1 MKRTDFSRRARIV
14 PMQTA
19 TLVFLVLI
27 MMPECLLGCKCLVS
41 FPVCQE
47 VAASSVVFIGT
58 VKSIDP
64 PLLDPSRR
72 GSAIVPAETIDPL
85 QQDPSP
91 VAVTRLKEVYL
102 KMLGELPEQAKR
114 ELEAATTY
122 KQVEE
127 AFNAIMTQ
135 GRRARFR
142 IWAVFHEQNDGDEG
156 NDKNAGVKRDGDDD
170 KKVLDRELAV
180 WTGVDDCGINFQL
193 GETYLV
199 YAGEDE
205 ETGKL
210 ETSICSR
217 TKRLS
222 DAGPDLAYLHFFS
235 TGGTMASR
243 IEGSVTTAETKNPA
257 GRLNGASIP
266 VKGAFVGLT
275 WSGGARYTPSGPDG
289 RFVFDGLAGGRY
301 ELSVYDDLFP
311 DKVTI
316 LAGPQR
322 VDVAQRSCAA
332 PVLVVEQKE

>member
-1 MKRTDFSRRARIV
+1 MT
-14 PMQTA
+14 
-19 TLVFLVLI
+19 
-27 MMPECLLGCKCLVS
+27 PECLLACKCLVS

-58 VKSIDP
+58 VKSVDP
-64 PLLDPSRR
+64 PFLDPSRR
-72 GSAIVPAETIDPL
+72 TSAIVPAETIDPL

-91 VAVTRLKEVYL
+91 IAVARLKEAYL
-102 KMLGELPEQAKR
+102 KMLGELPDRAKR
-114 ELEAATTY
+114 ELETATTY
-122 KQVEE
+122 RQVEE
-127 AFNAIMTQ
+127 AFSAIMTQ
-135 GRRARFR
+135 GRRAQFR
-142 IWAVFHEQNDGDEG
+142 IMAVFHEQNDSDEG
-156 NDKNAGVKRDGDDD
+156 NDKNAEVKRDGDDD

-193 GETYLV
+193 GETYVV
-199 YAGEDE
+199 YASEDE

-235 TGGTMASR
+235 KGGTMASR
-243 IEGSVTTAETKNPA
+243 IEGSVTKAPTKNSANRLDGA
-257 GRLNGASIP
+257 GIP
-266 VKGAFVGLT
+266 VGGVVVGLT
-275 WSGGARYTPSGPDG
+275 WSGGARYTLSGADG

-301 ELSVYDDLFP
+301 ELSVYDKPFP

-322 VDVAQRSCAA
+322 VDIAQRSCAA

>member
-1 MKRTDFSRRARIV
+1 
-14 PMQTA
+14 MQTA
-19 TLVFLVLI
+19 TLVFLILI
-27 MMPECLLGCKCLVS
+27 VMPECLFGCKCLVS
-41 FPVCQE
+41 FPVCQQ

-58 VKSIDP
+58 VESVDP
-64 PLLDPSRR
+64 PLLDPSRSR
-72 GSAIVPAETIDPL
+72 SAIVPTETIDPL

-91 VAVTRLKEVYL
+91 IAVARLKEAYL
-102 KMLGELPEQAKR
+102 KMLGEIPDQSKR

-127 AFNAIMTQ
+127 AFTAIMTQ

-142 IWAVFHEQNDGDEG
+142 IWTVFHEHNDGDEG
-156 NDKNAGVKRDGDDD
+156 NDKNAALKKDEDDD
-170 KKVLDRELAV
+170 KKALDRELAV
-180 WTGVDDCGINFQL
+180 WTGVDDCGIKFQL

-243 IEGSVTTAETKNPA
+243 IEGSVTTAATKNPA
-257 GRLNGASIP
+257 DRLDGVGMP
-266 VKGAFVGLT
+266 VKGAIVGLA
-275 WSGGARYTPSGPDG
+275 WSGGARYTLSGPDG
-289 RFVFDGLAGGRY
+289 RFVFDGLASGKY

-316 LAGPQR
+316 LAGPQS
-322 VDVAQRSCAA
+322 VDIAQRSCAA
-332 PVLVVEQKE
+332 PVLVVEQKK

>member
-1 MKRTDFSRRARIV
+1 
-14 PMQTA
+14 MQTA
-19 TLVFLVLI
+19 TLVFLLLI

-58 VKSIDP
+58 VRSIDP

-72 GSAIVPAETIDPL
+72 RSAIVSAETTDSL

-91 VAVTRLKEVYL
+91 IAVARLKDVYL
-102 KMLGELPEQAKR
+102 KMLGELPGEVKR

-127 AFNAIMTQ
+127 AFSAIMTQ

-156 NDKNAGVKRDGDDD
+156 NDKNAEGKTDGDDD

-180 WTGVDDCGINFQL
+180 WTGVDDCGIDFQL

-222 DAGPDLAYLHFFS
+222 DAGPDLAYLNFFS

-243 IEGSVTTAETKNPA
+243 IEGSVTTAAMKNPA
-257 GRLNGASIP
+257 NRLDGAGVP
-266 VKGAFVGLT
+266 VKGVVVGLT
-275 WSGGARYTPSGPDG
+275 WNGGTRYTLSGPDG
-289 RFVFDGLAGGRY
+289 RFVFDGLAAGRY

-311 DKVTI
+311 DKVTL
-316 LAGPQR
+316 LAGPQG
-322 VDVAQRSCAA
+322 VDIAQRSCAA

>member
-1 MKRTDFSRRARIV
+1 
-14 PMQTA
+14 
-19 TLVFLVLI
+19 
-27 MMPECLLGCKCLVS
+27 LGCKCLVS

-58 VKSIDP
+58 VKSVDP
-64 PLLDPSRR
+64 PFLDPLRR
-72 GSAIVPAETIDPL
+72 RNAMVPAETIDPL

-91 VAVTRLKEVYL
+91 IAVARLKEAYL
-102 KMLGELPEQAKR
+102 KMLGELPDQAKR
-114 ELEAATTY
+114 KLEAATTY

-127 AFNAIMTQ
+127 AVSAIMTQ

-142 IWAVFHEQNDGDEG
+142 VWAVFHEQHDGDEG
-156 NDKNAGVKRDGDDD
+156 NDKNAEAKRDRDDD

-180 WTGVDDCGINFQL
+180 WTGADDCGINFQL
-193 GETYLV
+193 GETYVV

-205 ETGKL
+205 QTGKL

-222 DAGPDLAYLHFFS
+222 GAGPDLAYLHFFS

-243 IEGSVTTAETKNPA
+243 IEGSVTMAATKNPA
-257 GRLNGASIP
+257 DRLDGAGIP
-266 VKGAFVGLT
+266 VKGVVVGMT
-275 WSGGARYTPSGPDG
+275 WSEGARYTLSGPDG
-289 RFVFDGLAGGRY
+289 RFVFDGLASGRY
-301 ELSVYDDLFP
+301 ELSVYEDLFP

-316 LAGPQR
+316 LAGPQS
-322 VDVAQRSCAA
+322 VDIAQRSCAA